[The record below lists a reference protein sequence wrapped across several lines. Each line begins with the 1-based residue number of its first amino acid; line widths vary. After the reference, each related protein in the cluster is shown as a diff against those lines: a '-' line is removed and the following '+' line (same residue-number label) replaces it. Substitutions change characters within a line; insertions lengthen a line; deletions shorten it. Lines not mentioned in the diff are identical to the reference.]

1 LNKKLISAIIVV
13 GLLLGVGSTNVYAD
27 SASDKAKIHQIQI
40 QRKDI
45 ENKVENINNQR
56 ETIMSKINSNE
67 KNINIIQKN
76 INQTK
81 INIKKAEDDIKAEQ
95 IIFNKRARVMYMN
108 SSSNYIS
115 IMLGSNDL
123 GDFISRI
130 ENIKTIVTY
139 DQNVINNLKTKQEA
153 INLKKVTLEAGNTK
167 LLSLKSENK
176 KNLATLTKQNGAQNV
191 LISKLN
197 AQEKQYGAQLIIAQ
211 ASELRQAVAAKQAS
225 DKLNKANDIRMKASK
240 QVPGNPVAIKND
252 SSDFDLL
259 ARLITAE
266 AGGESYKAQVAVG
279 AVVINRVESS
289 SFPSSISDV
298 ITQKTNGSYEF
309 TPVLNGNINRPAYA
323 SAVKAAK
330 EALSGNDPTNNAL
343 FFYSGNTPSGLTLP
357 QPVSTKIGN
366 LTFIFML

>member
-1 LNKKLISAIIVV
+1 MAIGLLIS
-13 GLLLGVGSTNVYAD
+13 VGSTNVYAD

-45 ENKVENINNQR
+45 ENKVEIINNQR

-67 KNINIIQKN
+67 KNINITQKN
-76 INQTK
+76 IKLTK
-81 INIKKAEDDIKAEQ
+81 INIEKAEDDVNAEQ
-95 IIFNKRARVMYMN
+95 IIFNKRARVMYIN
-108 SSSNYIS
+108 GSSSYIT
-115 IMLGSNDL
+115 IMLGSNGL

-130 ENIKTIVTY
+130 ENIKTIVDY
-139 DQNVINNLKTKQEA
+139 DQNVINNLKTKLEA

-167 LLSLKSENK
+167 LLSLRTDNK
-176 KNLATLTKQNGAQNV
+176 KNLATLNKQNGAQNV

-197 AQEKQYGAQLIIAQ
+197 AQEKQYGAQLVIAQ
-211 ASELRQAVAAKQAS
+211 ASELRQSIAAKQAS
-225 DKLNKANDIRMKASK
+225 DKLKKANAIRKEASK
-240 QVPGNPVAIKND
+240 QVPGKPVAIKNEA
-252 SSDFDLL
+252 SDTDLL

-323 SAVKAAK
+323 SAVKAAN

-343 FFYSGNTPSGLTLP
+343 FFYSGKTPEGLTLP
-357 QPVSTKIGN
+357 QPVSIKIGN